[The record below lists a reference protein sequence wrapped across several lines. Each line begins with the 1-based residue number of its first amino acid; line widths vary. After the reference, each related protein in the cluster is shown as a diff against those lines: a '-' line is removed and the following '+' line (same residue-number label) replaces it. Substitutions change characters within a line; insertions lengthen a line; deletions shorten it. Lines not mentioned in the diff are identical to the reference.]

1 MLRHE
6 CLVNK
11 IWRLLRI
18 NTRTRSV
25 SILILYSL
33 KILLTKHE
41 CRNIRFSENFIQ
53 NPPHASI
60 NKTTE
65 VLNYIEERQKT
76 SNFINFSKN
85 KDILQESHRNLVFG
99 GIS

>member
-1 MLRHE
+1 MNVVTLD
-6 CLVNK
+6 
-11 IWRLLRI
+11 
-18 NTRTRSV
+18 SP
-25 SILILYSL
+25 
-33 KILLTKHE
+33 KILFKTH
-41 CRNIRFSENFIQ
+41 
-53 NPPHASI
+53 PHASI